1 MGKMTS
7 DIRVQSKRVTMALE
21 KLKVH
26 LREEVTKE
34 QDIQKLG
41 RAISEEL
48 VTLGGEVKA
57 SGAQLDQYQSTIASL
72 RQSILACEGELRT
85 VSSPAYTARDRDKA
99 LAEQSACR
107 ERIKGLQSKIT
118 AFSQRMNLINQRGT
132 PDAEEMT
139 V

>member
-1 MGKMTS
+1 MLYPWYCCTLL
-7 DIRVQSKRVTMALE
+7 ILQILF
-21 KLKVH
+21 LQVH

-48 VTLGGEVKA
+48 VTLGEEVKA
-57 SGAQLDQYQSTIASL
+57 SGSELEASLAQLDQYQSTIASL

-99 LAEQSACR
+99 LAEQSVR
-107 ERIKGLQSKIT
+107 T
-118 AFSQRMNLINQRGT
+118 INHIFNQGNII
-132 PDAEEMT
+132 EMEN
-139 V
+139 